1 MKDRIYWGYIP
12 EKQIEL
18 PPIGITPKK
27 IFYENVQQ
35 ERFEQLCQVIAEY
48 FNRGKKIKV
57 EWIEE
62 YNELTENVNKKENEN
77 DDHWKQ
83 I

>member
-12 EKQIEL
+12 EKGIE
-18 PPIGITPKK
+18 PPPLGLTPKK
-27 IFYENVQQ
+27 LFYENIQR

-62 YNELTENVNKKENEN
+62 YNELIENFKKESRN
-77 DDHWKQ
+77 DDN
-83 I
+83 